1 MSKKRAGLDSF
12 WMPFS
17 SNRNF
22 KARPRML
29 VSAAG
34 MFYRD
39 ERGREILD
47 ATSGLWCCNAGHCR
61 EHIVNAVSS
70 QIRTLDFAPTFQM
83 GHPKAFELAERL
95 ASEVFPPRL
104 DRIVFAN
111 SGSEAIDSAI
121 KIVLTYQDLRGKGGK
136 SLLIARERAY
146 HGVNLGGSSICGIG
160 NNRRRLSNLLAAD
173 FLPHTHDL
181 QRNRYCRGQPRRGG
195 LEFANAL
202 ERLIALH
209 GAEKIAAVFIEPV
222 PGSTGVLV
230 PPVGY
235 LPRIREIC
243 TANDILL
250 VFDEVIT
257 GFGRVGARTAS
268 ERFGV
273 TPDLLTFAKSV
284 TSGTMPMGGV
294 AVRRDIAQTFLDAAA
309 GNMIDF
315 FHGYTFSG
323 HPMAAAA
330 ALAAQDVYAAE
341 GLYTRARRLEKYWA
355 DCLFSLR
362 GVKNVLDIRCLGL
375 MGAVE
380 LQPRPGKPSARAF
393 AAFVDA
399 FHREQLL
406 IRTTGDT
413 IALSPP
419 LIVSRQQID
428 MIIERIGRVLR
439 RLE

>member
-1 MSKKRAGLDSF
+1 
-12 WMPFS
+12 
-17 SNRNF
+17 
-22 KARPRML
+22 ML

-47 ATSGLWCCNAGHCR
+47 ATSGMWCCNAGHCR
-61 EHIVNAVSS
+61 ASIAAAVTD
-70 QIRTLDFAPTFQM
+70 QIKTLDFAPTYQM

-95 ASEVFPPRL
+95 AGDVFPAGL

-121 KIVLTYQDLRGKGGK
+121 KIVLTYQNLRGKAGK
-136 SLLIARERAY
+136 SLLIARDRAY
-146 HGVNLGGSSICGIG
+146 HGGNLGGSSICGIA
-160 NNRRRLSNLLAAD
+160 NNRRRLGNLLAAD

-181 QRNRYCRGQPRRGG
+181 SRNRYSRGQPKRGG

-202 ERLIALH
+202 QRLIELH
-209 GAEKIAAVFIEPV
+209 GAERIAAVFIEPV

-230 PPVGY
+230 PPTGY

-257 GFGRVGARTAS
+257 GFGRVGAKTAS
-268 ERFGV
+268 QRFRV
-273 TPDLLTFAKSV
+273 TPDLLAFAKSV
-284 TSGTMPMGGV
+284 TSGTMPLGGV
-294 AVRRDIAQTFLDAAA
+294 AVRRDIAQTFLDAAEP
-309 GNMIDF
+309 NTIDF
-315 FHGYTFSG
+315 FHGYTFAG
-323 HPMAAAA
+323 HPLAAAA
-330 ALAAQDVYAAE
+330 ALAAQDLYAAE
-341 GLYTRARRLEKYWA
+341 GLYTRARRLEKYWG

-362 GVKNVLDIRCLGL
+362 GSPNVIDIRCLGL
-375 MGAVE
+375 MGAIE
-380 LQPRPGKPSARAF
+380 LQPRPGKPTARAF
-393 AAFVDA
+393 AALVDA

-413 IALSPP
+413 IALAPP

-428 MIIERIGRVLR
+428 MIVERVGRVLTR
-439 RLE
+439 IR

>member
-1 MSKKRAGLDSF
+1 
-12 WMPFS
+12 MPFS

-29 VSAAG
+29 VSASG

-47 ATSGLWCCNAGHCR
+47 ATSGLWCCNAGHCHN
-61 EHIVNAVSS
+61 HIVDAISS
-70 QIRTLDFAPTFQM
+70 QIRVLDFAPTFQM
-83 GHPKAFELAERL
+83 GHPKAFQLAERL
-95 ASEVFPPRL
+95 ASDVFPPGL

-121 KIVLTYQDLRGKGGK
+121 KIVLTYQNLRGKGGK

-146 HGVNLGGSSICGIG
+146 HGVNLGGSSICGIV
-160 NNRRRLSNLLAAD
+160 NNRRLLSNLLQAD

-181 QRNRYCRGQPRRGG
+181 QRNRYCRGQPKRGG
-195 LEFANAL
+195 AEFANAL
-202 ERLIALH
+202 TRLIDLH

-230 PPVGY
+230 PPAGY
-235 LPRIREIC
+235 LQRIRDIC

-257 GFGRVGARTAS
+257 SFGRLGAKTAS
-268 ERFGV
+268 ERFGI

-294 AVRRDIAQTFLDAAA
+294 AVRRDIAQTFVDAAEE
-309 GNMIDF
+309 NMIDF

-330 ALAAQDVYAAE
+330 ALAAQDVYEGE
-341 GLYTRARRLEKYWA
+341 GLYTRARRLEKYWG

-362 GVKNVLDIRCLGL
+362 GAKHVIDIRCLGL
-375 MGAVE
+375 MGAIE
-380 LQPRPGKPSARAF
+380 LQPRPGKPTARAF
-393 AAFVDA
+393 GALVDA
-399 FHREQLL
+399 FHKEQLML
-406 IRTTGDT
+406 RTTGDT

-419 LIVSRQQID
+419 LIVSKQQID
-428 MIIERIGRVLR
+428 MIIERLGRVLHR
-439 RLE
+439 IK

>member
-1 MSKKRAGLDSF
+1 MTKKRVGLDSF

-29 VSAAG
+29 VSASG

-39 ERGREILD
+39 DRGREILD

-61 EHIVNAVSS
+61 ESIADAVSS
-70 QIRTLDFAPTFQM
+70 QIKTLDFAPTFQM

-95 ASEVFPPRL
+95 AGDVFPDGL

-121 KIVLTYQDLRGKGGK
+121 KIVLTYQNLRGKGSK

-146 HGVNLGGSSICGIG
+146 HGVNLGGSSICGIV
-160 NNRRRLSNLLAAD
+160 NNRRRLANLLAAD

-181 QRNRYCRGQPRRGG
+181 ARNRYCRGQPKRGG

-309 GNMIDF
+309 ANTIDF

-323 HPMAAAA
+323 HPLAAAA
-330 ALAAQDVYAAE
+330 ALAAQDLYAAE
-341 GLYTRARRLEKYWA
+341 GLYTRARRLEKYWG
-355 DCLFSLR
+355 DCLFGLR
-362 GVKNVLDIRCLGL
+362 GIRNVLDLRCLGL
-375 MGAVE
+375 MGAIE
-380 LQPRPGKPSARAF
+380 LQPRPGRPTARAF

-399 FHREQLL
+399 FHKEQLL

-428 MIIERIGRVLR
+428 MIVERVGRVLR
-439 RLE
+439 RLK

>member
-1 MSKKRAGLDSF
+1 
-12 WMPFS
+12 
-17 SNRNF
+17 
-22 KARPRML
+22 
-29 VSAAG
+29 
-34 MFYRD
+34 
-39 ERGREILD
+39 
-47 ATSGLWCCNAGHCR
+47 
-61 EHIVNAVSS
+61 
-70 QIRTLDFAPTFQM
+70 M

-95 ASEVFPPRL
+95 ADGVFPKGL

-111 SGSEAIDSAI
+111 SGSEAVDSAI
-121 KIVLTYQDLRGKGGK
+121 KIALTYQNLRGLGGK

-146 HGVNLGGSSICGIG
+146 HGVNLGGSSICGIV

-173 FLPHTHDL
+173 FLPHTHGL
-181 QRNRYCRGQPRRGG
+181 QRNRFCRGQPRHGG

-202 ERLIALH
+202 ERLISLH
-209 GAEKIAAVFIEPV
+209 GAERIAAVFIEPV

-230 PPVGY
+230 PPRGY
-235 LPRIREIC
+235 LKRIREIC
-243 TANDILL
+243 TAHDILL

-257 GFGRVGARTAS
+257 GFGRIGARTAS

-309 GNMIDF
+309 GDAIDF

-323 HPMAAAA
+323 HPMSAAA
-330 ALAAQDVYAAE
+330 ALAAQDVYERE

-362 GVKNVLDIRCLGL
+362 GARNVIDIRCFGL
-375 MGAVE
+375 MGAIE
-380 LQPRPGKPSARAF
+380 LQPRPGRPTARAF
-393 AAFVDA
+393 GALVDA
-399 FHREQLL
+399 FHRERLL

-419 LIVSRQQID
+419 LIVSRAQID
-428 MIIERIGRVLR
+428 MIIERVGRVLGR
-439 RLE
+439 VK